1 MAGPNYK
8 NIPTNQKP
16 LIPQEGLPQQ
26 PTTQDNPCGDVV
38 KGCKGNVGGTIIDWW
53 PHDNHPNKV
62 KYSVTFQK
70 TSNPYIIP
78 TGSNEKC
85 FFTHMCDDFYTLNGN
100 YCDNKNFQNIDG
112 WVPNG
117 VYKSI
122 SNSDPVPNI
131 YDYFSDSTRWVRGC
145 CQVKVV
151 DIVVIKE
158 TPPTGGEGD
167 PQPPTEGEGEPT
179 NCDNKTWY
187 NQIGF
192 NQNNPTNGN
201 YDGSIV
207 ANYNGNTINN
217 NDFKTW
223 YWKLPNGNKEYDY
236 SINGLTEGVYT
247 FYIEDLDGCQKEY
260 EIELTEFVVTTTT
273 ATTTTTTTTPPLTTL
288 TLNETPIVIED
299 CQDLLVLVKLYFSQP
314 IGDCGT
320 SDITASL
327 LPDNDALTVEQLGVF
342 DSVDDGF
349 GNWVDLGIRVLSPIS
364 GATFN
369 LNLSFIGLQTCCEYD
384 IRVDDI
390 RVDCYT
396 DEERVVY
403 DRKKCPGFELRRV
416 IDNKKSWV
424 YNPGVDSIGKSDDDN
439 IIRNRGDRTLL
450 ENFGFVNRTFAPSV
464 DADLPWRYTDYYIQ
478 SNILEQHSDA
488 VINNKELMLTFN
500 MCSDCCY
507 EYSPCPKGFTLSG
520 GTDICYSGNT

>member
-8 NIPTNQKP
+8 NIPTNQNP

-26 PTTQDNPCGDVV
+26 PSPC
-38 KGCKGNVGGTIIDWW
+38 GGTIKGCTNTGEITFYDWW
-53 PHDNHPNKV
+53 PWGFTNCNSGPACFDDTLPKHPNAKKYAITFDFLDDNKV
-62 KYSVTFQK
+62 
-70 TSNPYIIP
+70 TSTTDPERKCPP
-78 TGSNEKC
+78 TE
-85 FFTHMCDDFYTLNGN
+85 MCDDYEVYTFTDGQTTTQAQYSDDNGYLN
-100 YCDNKNFQNIDG
+100 IAG
-112 WVPNG
+112 WRPGGAQITADPNNTPD
-117 VYKSI
+117 I
-122 SNSDPVPNI
+122 N
-131 YDYFSDSTRWVRGC
+131 DYLSQTWVRGC
-145 CQVKVV
+145 CRAK
-151 DIVVIKE
+151 IIKIE
-158 TPPTGGEGD
+158 EIPTT
-167 PQPPTEGEGEPT
+167 PTEGEEEPT
-179 NCDNKTWY
+179 NCNDIPEVTFTKT
-187 NQIGF
+187 
-192 NQNNPTNGN
+192 NPTPNN
-201 YDGSIV
+201 NDGSIV
-207 ANYNGNTINN
+207 ASLNTNTNSIYNYYWLNADNGNNLYDNSLYNIGVGNYTFEIEY
-217 NDFKTW
+217 T
-223 YWKLPNGNKEYDY
+223 NGCKKEYTLELIAEEII
-236 SINGLTEGVYT
+236 IN
-247 FYIEDLDGCQKEY
+247 QP
-260 EIELTEFVVTTTT
+260 
-273 ATTTTTTTTPPLTTL
+273 TTTTPPLTTL

-299 CQDLLVLVKLYFSQP
+299 CQDLLVSAKLYFSQP
-314 IGDCGT
+314 IGDCDT

-327 LPDNDALTVEQLGVF
+327 LPDNDAFTVEQLGVF

-369 LNLSFIGLQTCCEYD
+369 LNLNFIGLQTCCEYD

-396 DEERVVY
+396 DEERVFY
-403 DRKKCPGFELRRV
+403 DTKKCPGFELRRV

-424 YNPGVDSIGKSDDDN
+424 YNPGVESIGKSDDDN

-450 ENFGFVNRTFAPSV
+450 ENFGFVNRTFAPSA
-464 DADLPWRYTDYYIQ
+464 DADLPWRYTDYYVQ